1 MSAIQNRRTM
11 SATKAILQVSVRVPA
26 PASVA
31 ILNGF
36 GRAMGDAIVG
46 LQALHLAIRLGAV
59 PPRPLLFRLPGLPR
73 MVEAVH
79 AAADFADIR
88 TLAWEFATPD
98 RPFDLGETVAR
109 VIDIRDFAFDPEF
122 RCRAMIDFF
131 LQRLGVAP
139 ERVPAGWRRNG
150 WLASRI
156 RTRRP
161 ALPGG
166 YILVCPKAS
175 MRLREMPDEIHEHIL
190 RRMLTFGPVVTQGA
204 VPDALS
210 SSVIHLEPCAS
221 LDDLCSVVHHARWMI
236 STDTGMV
243 HLADAFGVG
252 CLAFFPTHRP
262 EWRVRD
268 YPRTVSL
275 ELPSRLPRGIEFAR
289 DPRDYA
295 LARAGWFPNG
305 DDLEWLDLALD
316 QALDRFGSRG

>member
-1 MSAIQNRRTM
+1 M
-11 SATKAILQVSVRVPA
+11 SATKAILQIPARMTA
-26 PASVA
+26 PANVA

-46 LQALHLAIRLGAV
+46 LQALHLAIRVGAV
-59 PPRPLLFRLPGLPR
+59 PPRPLLFRLPGLPG
-73 MVEAVH
+73 MVESVH

-88 TLAWEFATPD
+88 MLPWEFATPD
-98 RPFDLGETVAR
+98 RPFDLGDPSAR

-122 RCRAMIDFF
+122 QRKAMIDFF

-139 ERVPAGWRRNG
+139 ERVPAGWRRNS
-150 WLASRI
+150 WLASRVK
-156 RTRRP
+156 TKRP
-161 ALPGG
+161 ALPSG
-166 YILVCPKAS
+166 YTLVCPKAS
-175 MRLREMPDEIHEHIL
+175 MRLRDMPDEIHAHIL

-221 LDDLCSVVHHARWMI
+221 LDDLCSVVRHARWMI

-275 ELPSRLPRGIEFAR
+275 ELPTRLPRGIEFAR

-295 LARAGWFPNG
+295 LARASWFFDG
-305 DDLEWLDLALD
+305 DDLKWLDLAVD
-316 QALDRFGSRG
+316 QALGRFASRG